1 MTRTVTPDR
10 TIPTPGP
17 GHVSDAPIEPVAV
30 ADRHLRLSRGER
42 ARCLPPSSIA
52 LWLLRPGRA
61 DCRVHHPK
69 PTDQHRRLCERR
81 CRPERASRTPR
92 IP

>member
-10 TIPTPGP
+10 TIPAPGP

-42 ARCLPPSSIA
+42 T
-52 LWLLRPGRA
+52 LLAAVGHCPVVVAGRPG
-61 DCRVHHPK
+61 
-69 PTDQHRRLCERR
+69 
-81 CRPERASRTPR
+81 
-92 IP
+92 